1 MENIKCKILTV
12 NPAKPDATQHM
23 VQPCVMTI
31 GTFDGVHRGHQFVVQ
46 QVVSQAHKRGLDA
59 VVLTF
64 PNHPLQVLQD
74 DFQPQML
81 TLSDEKAALL
91 QKEDLDKVIMM
102 DFTQALAQMSARDF
116 MRTILQEQLKVQV
129 LMMGYDNHFGHD
141 HKGFDDYQRYGQELG
156 IEVIGCEELASKQ
169 KISSTNIRQALLC
182 GDVETA
188 NHLLGYHYTL
198 QGEVVQGFQN
208 GRKLGYP
215 TANLQVS
222 PCKLIPENGAY
233 LVKCH
238 LSTVNSQQSTHYG
251 MLNVGTRPTLHNG
264 RQRSI
269 EVHIFDFD
277 GDLYGQ
283 TLTLQ
288 LLHHLRKEQEFDTLE
303 TLQQQLATDEV
314 QCKEWIQQRPSITN
328 NP

>member
-1 MENIKCKILTV
+1 
-12 NPAKPDATQHM
+12 
-23 VQPCVMTI
+23 
-31 GTFDGVHRGHQFVVQ
+31 
-46 QVVSQAHKRGLDA
+46 
-59 VVLTF
+59 
-64 PNHPLQVLQD
+64 
-74 DFQPQML
+74 
-81 TLSDEKAALL
+81 
-91 QKEDLDKVIMM
+91 M

-141 HKGFDDYQRYGQELG
+141 RLSFADCQQCGRTLG

-169 KISSTNIRQALLC
+169 KISSTSIRQALLC

-233 LVKCH
+233 LVKCQFSAANSQ
-238 LSTVNSQQSTHYG
+238 LSTFNFQLSTFFG

-303 TLQQQLATDEV
+303 TLQQQLATDEA

>member
-1 MENIKCKILTV
+1 MQVVGKDNT
-12 NPAKPDATQHM
+12 TR
-23 VQPCVMTI
+23 PCVATI

-46 QVVSQAHKRGLDA
+46 QVVNQARERGLDA

-64 PNHPLQVLQD
+64 PNHPLQVLREN
-74 DFQPQML
+74 FQPQML
-81 TLSDEKAALL
+81 TLSDEKERLL
-91 QKEDLDKVIMM
+91 QQTGVDRVVLM
-102 DFTQALAQMSARDF
+102 DFTKELAGMTARDF
-116 MRTILQEQLKVQV
+116 MQTILKERLNAQV
-129 LMMGYDNHFGHD
+129 LLMGYDNHFGHD
-141 HKGFDDYQRYGQELG
+141 RLSFADCQQCARTLG
-156 IEVIGCEELASKQ
+156 IEVIGCEEYHIGES
-169 KISSTNIRQALLC
+169 ISSTTIRQALLS

-188 NHLLGYHYTL
+188 HTLLGYPYSL

-283 TLTLQ
+283 TLTLE

-303 TLQQQLATDEV
+303 TLQQQLATDEA

>member
-1 MENIKCKILTV
+1 MENVKCEILTV
-12 NPAKPDATQHM
+12 SPAKPNAAQRM
-23 VQPCVMTI
+23 VKPCVMTI

-74 DFQPQML
+74 GFQPQML
-81 TLSDEKAALL
+81 TLSNEKTTLL
-91 QKEDLDKVIMM
+91 QKEGLDKVILM
-102 DFTQALAQMSARDF
+102 DFTQTLAQMSARDF
-116 MRTILQEQLKVQV
+116 MHTILQDQLKVQV

-141 HKGFDDYQRYGQELG
+141 HKGFDDYQQYGQELG
-156 IEVIGCEELASKQ
+156 IEVIGCEELASEQ
-169 KISSTNIRQALLC
+169 RISSTTIRQALLC

-188 NHLLGYHYTL
+188 NHLLGYHYSL

-215 TANLQVS
+215 TANLQVD
-222 PCKLIPENGAY
+222 PCKLIPENGVY
-233 LVKCH
+233 LVRCQ
-238 LSTVNSQQSTHYG
+238 LSTVNCQLSTYYG

-264 RQRSI
+264 QQRSI
-269 EVHIFDFD
+269 EVHIFDFND
-277 GDLYGQ
+277 DLYGQ
-283 TLTLQ
+283 TLTLE

-303 TLQQQLATDEV
+303 ALQQQLTADET
-314 QCKEWIQQRPSITN
+314 QCKTWLQQHPSITN
-328 NP
+328 NL